1 MKIGVVIRNARVQAG
16 YSQEGLSILTA
27 MPRQYI
33 SKIERDCIT
42 PGIEHISRIAAALGV
57 RTSALISEAEQ
68 NESNVILQSSFDP
81 EQVMP

>member
-57 RTSALISEAEQ
+57 RTSSLISEAEQ
-68 NESNVILQSSFDP
+68 NESNMIPQIASIQ
-81 EQVMP
+81 EQPMP